1 MNFNSLSYLQFLF
14 FTVLLYYILPHK
26 LKNPLLL
33 IVSYVFYMLW
43 EPRFALLL
51 AFATVFSWLIALR
64 MQKSANKKA
73 WLCIGLAVLLGLLV
87 FFKYASF
94 AVKIV
99 SDIRSI
105 IGLSA
110 IELPS
115 IILPVG
121 ISFFTFTV
129 CAYLIDVYRAK
140 NPAEGNLLN
149 YALFVSF
156 FPSIL
161 SGPIVRGHNL
171 LPQYREKHSFD
182 PQNIREGF
190 TMFLWGL
197 FKKMVIA
204 DSAAIIVNTFYAWP
218 NSFNSPQAVFAL
230 FMYSIQIYC
239 DFSSYSEMAI
249 GSARMLGFDLG
260 ENFRRPYTAAS
271 VKEFWRRWHISLTS
285 WFRDYIYFPLGGS
298 RKGKIRTYLN
308 LLIVFLVSGLWHG
321 AAYTFIIWG
330 VLNGLYQ
337 VIGEIL
343 KPFKDTAAKTL
354 HIPATV
360 RKLFGICFTFA
371 LISLSWV
378 FFRSNSLEL
387 AWAVIVRA
395 AHLPFELWARDFT
408 VLGMTA
414 PQLYVL
420 LSAIILLVIVEFI
433 SEKWDIFQK
442 LNTCVI
448 PRYIVY
454 IFLALAISLFGAY
467 GSGFNA
473 QEFVYFQF

>member
-1 MNFNSLSYLQFLF
+1 MNFNSLSYMQFLF
-14 FTVLLYYILPHK
+14 ITVLLYYILPHK
-26 LKNPLLL
+26 LRNPLLL
-33 IVSYVFYMLW
+33 IISYGFYMLW

-51 AFATVFSWLIALR
+51 LFATLFSWLMAKRIEKAE
-64 MQKSANKKA
+64 NKKA
-73 WLCIGLAVLLGLLV
+73 WLAASLVILLGMLV
-87 FFKYASF
+87 FFKYAGF
-94 AVKIV
+94 AVTVV
-99 SDIRSI
+99 SDIR
-105 IGLSA
+105 GLFGLA
-110 IELPS
+110 ALEVPS
-115 IILPVG
+115 IILPGG

-129 CAYLIDVYRAK
+129 CGYLIDVYRGK
-140 NPAEGNLLN
+140 NSAESNILN

-161 SGPIVRGHNL
+161 SGPIVRGINL

-190 TMFLWGL
+190 TMFIWGL

-204 DSAAIIVNTFYAWP
+204 DTAAILVNNFYEWP
-218 NSFNSPQAVFAL
+218 NSFNSPQAVLAL

-298 RKGKIRTYLN
+298 RRGKIRTYAN

-330 VLNGLYQ
+330 ALNGLYQ
-337 VIGEIL
+337 VFGEIL
-343 KPFKDTAAKTL
+343 KPLREKIAKLL
-354 HIPATV
+354 HIPAFI
-360 RKLFGICFTFA
+360 RKCFGICFTFG
-371 LISLSWV
+371 LITLSWV
-378 FFRSNSLEL
+378 FFRSGTLEL
-387 AWAVIVRA
+387 AGAVIVRA

-408 VLGMTA
+408 VLGMTYR
-414 PQLYVL
+414 QLCVL
-420 LSAIILLVIVEFI
+420 LAAIALLVIVEFV
-433 SEKWDIFQK
+433 SEKWDIFAK
-442 LNTCVI
+442 LNRTVI
-448 PRYIVY
+448 PRYLVY
-454 IFLALAISLFGAY
+454 IFLALAIAIFGAY
-467 GSGFNA
+467 GKGFDM

>member
-1 MNFNSLSYLQFLF
+1 MNFNSLSYMQFLF
-14 FTVLLYYILPHK
+14 ITVLLYYILPHR
-26 LKNPLLL
+26 LRNPLLL
-33 IVSYVFYMLW
+33 VGSYGFYMLW

-51 AFATVFSWLIALR
+51 LFATVFSWLIA
-64 MQKSANKKA
+64 QKIKKSARKKS
-73 WLCIGLAVLLGLLV
+73 WLCAGLLVLLGMLV
-87 FFKYASF
+87 FFKYAAF
-94 AVKIV
+94 AVTVV
-99 SDIRSI
+99 SDIRA
-105 IGLSA
+105 LFA
-110 IELPS
+110 LPALDVPS
-115 IILPVG
+115 IMLPVG

-129 CAYLIDVYRAK
+129 CGYLIDVYRGK
-140 NPAEGNLLN
+140 KPAERNILN

-161 SGPIVRGHNL
+161 SGPIVRGEKL

-204 DSAAIIVNTFYAWP
+204 DTAAIIVNNFYAWP
-218 NSFNSPQAVFAL
+218 NSFNSPQAVLAL

-260 ENFRRPYTAAS
+260 ENFRRPYTAS
-271 VKEFWRRWHISLTS
+271 TVKEFWRRWHISLTS

-298 RKGKIRTYLN
+298 RRGKTRTYIN
-308 LLIVFLVSGLWHG
+308 LLIIFLISGLWHG

-330 VLNGLYQ
+330 ALNGLYQ
-337 VIGEIL
+337 IFGEIL
-343 KPFKDTAAKTL
+343 KPLRQRIVKLL
-354 HIPATV
+354 HIPDFIRKPFGVCCTFGLITV
-360 RKLFGICFTFA
+360 
-371 LISLSWV
+371 SWV
-378 FFRSNSLEL
+378 FFRSGSLDL
-387 AWAVIVRA
+387 AWAVIIRA

-408 VLGMTA
+408 VLGLGY

-420 LSAIILLVIVEFI
+420 MGAILLLVIVEFV
-433 SEKWDIFQK
+433 SEKWDVFKK
-442 LNTCVI
+442 LNGTVL
-448 PRYIVY
+448 PRYLVY
-454 IFLALAISLFGAY
+454 IFLALAIALFGAY
-467 GSGFNA
+467 GKGFDP